1 MGYESRETSTSG
13 YDLEPLWVALDTVG
27 FRDIGRQALRATE
40 TIAQSVRSRNRQYR
54 AVAMRED
61 DLASFHRRTA
71 TDRAQVAMRQFG
83 EVLDLID
90 EIRRDP
96 EWRSEVLPRLDA
108 ALGDDGR
115 GWESV
120 SQLETEAGRALLD
133 LDDLSGKTTQ
143 QFLAA
148 MRPYDPGGGAPP
160 EGSFDDLFLGR
171 FRHSVH
177 RGEGICGIL
186 SFEPVE
192 GEALEGREPFELAR
206 AICVETGFGLL
217 AIAAV
222 ASTTVPNSRG
232 YHFAALTRLL
242 PTVLSASTIA
252 AEAPLPDLVPIVDP
266 QSFCVENRIEFAVK
280 NIGPTTAGRSLT
292 AVAFGQH
299 LKRSLPT
306 QELRPGHDVSL
317 QADIPPECA
326 PTCEITITVDADNDV
341 AEADKGNNVVQV
353 TCPGPSPSPTTAT
366 TSSR

>member
-1 MGYESRETSTSG
+1 
-13 YDLEPLWVALDTVG
+13 
-27 FRDIGRQALRATE
+27 
-40 TIAQSVRSRNRQYR
+40 
-54 AVAMRED
+54 
-61 DLASFHRRTA
+61 
-71 TDRAQVAMRQFG
+71 
-83 EVLDLID
+83 
-90 EIRRDP
+90 
-96 EWRSEVLPRLDA
+96 
-108 ALGDDGR
+108 
-115 GWESV
+115 
-120 SQLETEAGRALLD
+120 
-133 LDDLSGKTTQ
+133 
-143 QFLAA
+143 
-148 MRPYDPGGGAPP
+148 
-160 EGSFDDLFLGR
+160 
-171 FRHSVH
+171 
-177 RGEGICGIL
+177 
-186 SFEPVE
+186 VE

>member
-71 TDRAQVAMRQFG
+71 TDRARVGMWQFG
-83 EVLDLID
+83 EVQKLVD
-90 EIRRDP
+90 EIRNDP

-171 FRHSVH
+171 FQRSTG
-177 RGEGICGIL
+177 RGGGICGTL
-186 SFEPVE
+186 SLEEVE
-192 GEALEGREPFELAR
+192 GHAMEGREPFELAR
-206 AICVETGFGLL
+206 AVCVETGFGLL
-217 AIAAV
+217 AIATV

-232 YHFAALTRLL
+232 YHSAALTRLL
-242 PTVLSASTIA
+242 PTVLSACSTIA

-280 NIGPTTAGRSLT
+280 NIGPTTAGRFHT
-292 AVAFGQH
+292 TVDFGQH
-299 LKRSLPT
+299 LTVPLLTRELP
-306 QELRPGHDVSL
+306 PGHDVSL
-317 QADIPPECA
+317 QVTSPPGASIPTA
-326 PTCEITITVDADNDV
+326 R
-341 AEADKGNNVVQV
+341 
-353 TCPGPSPSPTTAT
+353 SPSPWTPTTPSPRPTRAT